1 MQAARL
7 LHEGGNGRRGSEGGK
22 DETPRE
28 EGERRRGG
36 AGKDERSEAI
46 RWTPGA
52 GERGS
57 EIRRIEKGAPG
68 PGALHKGGQ
77 GQPGRHGP
85 SKAPKTSAG
94 RQGRLTV
101 RRGEFPPLPDACW
114 TSRPRL
120 VRRLLSSLSRGHWA
134 LWDPPPSLT
143 PLNHAAAY
151 GAAEGQEGATMP
163 PPPEVLRLTTSSPTS
178 VQCAPARKRK
188 ERLKNLPE
196 MTHGTLRSWEPWC

>member
-1 MQAARL
+1 MDKSTPLEGRRWS
-7 LHEGGNGRRGSEGGK
+7 EGGKDVTPKESCRLQDPEKLSALRAERKEFCRLQDSCMKEAMGGEGRRGGK

-36 AGKDERSEAI
+36 AGKDEGSEAI

-94 RQGRLTV
+94 RQGWLKV
-101 RRGEFPPLPDACW
+101 RRGEFPRSP
-114 TSRPRL
+114 
-120 VRRLLSSLSRGHWA
+120 
-134 LWDPPPSLT
+134 
-143 PLNHAAAY
+143 
-151 GAAEGQEGATMP
+151 MP
-163 PPPEVLRLTTSSPTS
+163 
-178 VQCAPARKRK
+178 AGPAG
-188 ERLKNLPE
+188 P
-196 MTHGTLRSWEPWC
+196 G